1 MYRLHTHEAH
11 TLAVLVGAES
21 ELYLE
26 EHYRE
31 AGRALLSLAASSA
44 SQFIDLGT
52 CKAIAVDYKCWTVFA
67 SIQIEY
73 LLMTV

>member
-1 MYRLHTHEAH
+1 MYRLYTHEAH
-11 TLAVLVGAES
+11 TLSGTES

-26 EHYRE
+26 EHYRQ
-31 AGRALLSLAASSA
+31 AGRALLSLAVSST

-67 SIQIEY
+67 SIQIVY

>member
-1 MYRLHTHEAH
+1 MYGLHTHEVH
-11 TLAVLVGAES
+11 TLVGVKS

-26 EHYRE
+26 EHYRQ
-31 AGRALLSLAASSA
+31 AARALLSLAVSSA

-67 SIQIEY
+67 SIQIIY
-73 LLMTV
+73 SLMTV